1 MDFTIIVHFGQRVCI
16 LQICAPDSPF
26 SSEQSWQNQTDPLS
40 KPEAIAHSLIDLLAV
55 AAFVRPPEPNRIM
68 DWREMVSKLKI
79 PLRTGPENNPTT
91 RHQGFL
97 AGCLVDVRE
106 RFPPA
111 MTRLRTTR
119 NSYY

>member
-68 DWREMVSKLKI
+68 DWREWFSNLKF
-79 PLRTGPENNPTT
+79 PLSREPDSNSTP
-91 RHQGFL
+91 RHQVIL
-97 AGCLVDVRE
+97 RSCLVD
-106 RFPPA
+106 FGDWCPPE
-111 MTRLRTTR
+111 L
-119 NSYY
+119 